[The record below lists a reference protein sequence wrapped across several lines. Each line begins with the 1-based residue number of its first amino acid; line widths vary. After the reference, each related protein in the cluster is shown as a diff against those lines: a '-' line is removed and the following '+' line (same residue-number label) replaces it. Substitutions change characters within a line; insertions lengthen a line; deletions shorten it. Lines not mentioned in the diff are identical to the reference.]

1 MNNGIYVA
9 SELAVSV
16 GVSTATAA
24 SINAE
29 PLITALISLGVSLV
43 SIVGGELIKF
53 LVAYIQKKRKE
64 LNDEEKDG
72 NANG

>member
-16 GVSTATAA
+16 GVSTATAT

-72 NANG
+72 SKNG

>member
-16 GVSTATAA
+16 GVSTATAT